1 MQTQILKVAITAAL
15 LVCAVGIAAFA
26 RGAYEYSQRTQSQ
39 IDQSRV
45 R

>member
-1 MQTQILKVAITAAL
+1 MQTQVLKVAIMAAL

-26 RGAYEYSQRTQSQ
+26 RGAYEYSLRTHGPEAQHH
-39 IDQSRV
+39 V